1 MLTNQFISPCQPAL
15 VVLWKRTVEN
25 SQINK
30 KQTNKKSDL
39 VFIQCLVLTAFSSF
53 LFGWHVHEK
62 AIMMILVPM
71 IPLAFYGKTSAKHFF
86 ILNTIGSYSI
96 FPLLKDPAETPIK
109 VLLLL
114 IYTLYAFEALSTF
127 HSNLKLSSFKL
138 LNFLEASYLFG
149 LLFIQFYTSF
159 ADTLFAPLHD
169 RLPFL
174 YLLWTSVYC
183 AFGVLITWLRLN
195 NQLLFHF

>member
-1 MLTNQFISPCQPAL
+1 MI
-15 VVLWKRTVEN
+15 VLWKRSAEN
-25 SQINK
+25 LTGK

-62 AIMMILVPM
+62 AIMMIIVPM
-71 IPLAFYGKTSAKHFF
+71 IPLAFYGKASSKHFF

-114 IYTLYAFEALSTF
+114 IYTLYAFEALSSF
-127 HSNLKLSSFKL
+127 HSNLKPSFKL
-138 LNFLEASYLFG
+138 LNFFEASYLFG

-159 ADTLFAPLHD
+159 ADILFAAFHD
-169 RLPFL
+169 RLPFF

-183 AFGVLITWLRLN
+183 AIGVLITWLRLN
-195 NQLLFHF
+195 YQLVLHF